1 MFKYVKQLDFQFN
14 IGRRLIDFMK
24 YIHSWSKA
32 TLSESLL
39 EMITR
44 DVSHSGL
51 AIYIIKKY
59 LKKAKEELWKV
70 KYFTI
75 LRYNFQKIL

>member
-1 MFKYVKQLDFQFN
+1 ME
-14 IGRRLIDFMK
+14 

-39 EMITR
+39 EIITR
-44 DVSHSGL
+44 DVSHSDL

-59 LKKAKEELWKV
+59 LKAKEELWKL

-75 LRYNFQKIL
+75 LRHNFQKILLKKPKSFKTFITL